1 MKKII
6 NGRLYDTDKAE
17 LLTIWNNGFPYSDLS
32 FVEESL
38 YRTNKGKYFLYCEGG
53 PNSEYFE
60 WDEGNRRKGETIRP
74 LTSEE
79 ARAWGEKHM
88 TVESY
93 IKEFGEVDEA

>member
-6 NGRLYDTDKAE
+6 NERLYDTDKAE
-17 LLTIWNNGFPYSDLS
+17 LLTIFNNGFSYSDLS

-38 YRTNKGKYFLYCEGG
+38 YRTNKGRYFLYCEGG

-60 WDEGNRRKGETIRP
+60 WYEGNRRKGETIRP
-74 LTSEE
+74 LEIEE

-88 TVESY
+88 TVEAY
-93 IKEFGEVDEA
+93 FKEFGEVDEA

>member
-60 WDEGNRRKGETIRP
+60 WDEGKQRKGETIRL

-88 TVESY
+88 TVEAY